1 MTFVQAQIKVGNEA
15 AYAEFKSVLEGAFG
29 AANVEGFLKSVG
41 KKSLRVRQ
49 FEQVRDAGLLD
60 RFRGGKSVSELW
72 SALAVGDQGLVRE
85 LYLTKLEEVAP
96 EVRQKFAT
104 LYQYA

>member
-1 MTFVQAQIKVGNEA
+1 MAFTQAQIKVGNEA
-15 AYAEFKSVLEGAFG
+15 AFAEFKSVLEGAFS

-41 KKSLRVRQ
+41 KKGLRVRQ

-72 SALAVGDQGLVRE
+72 SALAVGDRQQGFGILSVVGIGRVTDAHAQADGSCH
-85 LYLTKLEEVAP
+85 LG
-96 EVRQKFAT
+96 
-104 LYQYA
+104 